1 MTLVI
6 ASLYLLISA
15 FLFGSAIYILSR
27 DPFVRLNQAYACLA
41 FAQLGWVGT
50 LFIFNATPVGPT
62 LLWIGRANFAAAALA
77 APAVFGFVQALLKK
91 PLRWTSWILIETLLI
106 AGLSLGT
113 GLIDQTEAVRGSVHL
128 TTYGWLFPLY
138 IVHLLLYLL
147 PALWQALTPPRHFAS
162 ERQVRLVGMG
172 MLVTAGV
179 GMTTNVVLPYGF
191 GNFHLI
197 DIGNPV
203 HNRRTGDDCLCC
215 LHLPHVQCSGGN
227 THGTGCRFAD
237 RLRTGTL
244 SGSREC
250 PLRPL
255 TIDGSDGTSYRRR
268 HSSAD
273 HQCIHPAAA
282 SLVVG
287 AVGSSAAKAE
297 KRASTLVA
305 DICSSY
311 RKYLTDRYVRDKSM
325 SRTYR

>member
-41 FAQLGWVGT
+41 LAQLGWVGT
-50 LFIFNATPVGPT
+50 LFVFNATPAGPT

-91 PLRWTSWILIETLLI
+91 PLRWTLWIVIETLII

-147 PALWQALTPPRHFAS
+147 PALWRALTPPRHFAS
-162 ERQVRLVGMG
+162 ERQVRLVGVG

-197 DIGNPV
+197 DIG
-203 HNRRTGDDCLCC
+203 
-215 LHLPHVQCSGGN
+215 
-227 THGTGCRFAD
+227 
-237 RLRTGTL
+237 TL
-244 SGSREC
+244 STIGALATIAYAACIYHMFNVRVVIRTTLVVALLIAFALELYQAAVSALSALLPLTDPTERHIAAATVALIINAFTQQ
-250 PLRPL
+250 PLRWWL
-255 TIDGSDGTSYRRR
+255 TRLALRLLKR
-268 HSSAD
+268 KNER
-273 HQCIHPAAA
+273 AA
-282 SLVVG
+282 S
-287 AVGSSAAKAE
+287 
-297 KRASTLVA
+297 
-305 DICSSY
+305 
-311 RKYLTDRYVRDKSM
+311 
-325 SRTYR
+325 

>member
-91 PLRWTSWILIETLLI
+91 PHRWTSWILIETLLI
-106 AGLSLGT
+106 AVLSLGT

-179 GMTTNVVLPYGF
+179 GMITNVVLPYGF
-191 GNFHLI
+191 GNFYLI
-197 DIGNPV
+197 DIG
-203 HNRRTGDDCLCC
+203 
-215 LHLPHVQCSGGN
+215 
-227 THGTGCRFAD
+227 
-237 RLRTGTL
+237 TL
-244 SGSREC
+244 STIGALATITYAACIYHMFNVRVVIRTALVVALLIAFALELYQAAVSALSALLPLADPTERHIAAATVALIINAFTQQ
-250 PLRPL
+250 PLRWWFERL
-255 TIDGSDGTSYRRR
+255 ALR
-268 HSSAD
+268 
-273 HQCIHPAAA
+273 
-282 SLVVG
+282 LL
-287 AVGSSAAKAE
+287 
-297 KRASTLVA
+297 KRKNERALS
-305 DICSSY
+305 
-311 RKYLTDRYVRDKSM
+311 
-325 SRTYR
+325 